1 MNKVKLVVWFVV
13 TALAGGMSFSA
24 VRPAAIF
31 SDHAVLLKS
40 ADTPVFGFAD
50 PGEKVNVSL
59 GGVSAGGTAGA
70 DGRWIVRLDLRGVGA
85 GPFELRMNGSVAK
98 DVLVGEVWLCSGQS
112 NMSFTMRSA
121 DDAETENRIVNG
133 QLRSFNVS
141 CAYAVEPQADVAG
154 QWVKAEPGETL
165 KMSAVGY
172 HFAKRLQ
179 QELAAPVG
187 FVNSSVGAASIEAW
201 CDPVSMS
208 VDPDGKRE
216 LDRQIA
222 FMRDYR
228 AYEERCDAALVA
240 WAEKWN
246 RADRPH
252 AGAPQAGWRP
262 LTDKERETYGHGPG
276 AVWFRRTVKVPDG
289 KPFVFARKRFIEKQ
303 WRFDTSF
310 VEVFWNGTRVT
321 RTFPADPIEK
331 NTETYEIPAG
341 SGTGTLDVR
350 VFSAERIIDVPQS
363 FHAGNVRLDRA
374 GWTVAEE
381 FSLPAP
387 KGEERTTLPPQQR
400 YCLRQ
405 HWPTGLYNGMVSG
418 LVPMG
423 LSGVIWYQ
431 GESNASRAEA
441 YDKLFATMIRS
452 WRKLFGKPELPFAW
466 CQLAAYMGKA
476 TKPSDASED
485 WPRLRAAQ
493 TRTLSLPMTG
503 QAVLVDAGE
512 EWDIHPRDKRTPGA
526 RLAAW
531 ALNRVYGRTD
541 VPCRG
546 PHAVS
551 VRTEGGAAVVTFADC
566 GKGLTVRD
574 LGTRYPRRT
583 SVGDY
588 GKVVR
593 NSPKAQVEGFAVA
606 GADGVWQWADRAEIA
621 GDAVRV
627 SSDKVAA
634 PQAVRYGWS
643 NNPWVN
649 LYNADGLPAEPFEK
663 TAAAAPANR

>member
-1 MNKVKLVVWFVV
+1 MKSARTMWFV
-13 TALAGGMSFSA
+13 TAAFAGSMAFAA
-24 VRPAAIF
+24 VRPAAVF

-50 PGEKVNVSL
+50 PGETVKVSL
-59 GGVSAGGTAGA
+59 GGVSAEGAAGA
-70 DGRWIVRLDLRGVGA
+70 DGKWLVRLDLRGVGP
-85 GPFELRMNGSVAK
+85 GPFELRMNGTVAR

-112 NMSFTMRSA
+112 NMSFAMKSA
-121 DDAETENRIVNG
+121 DDAEAEDRIVNG
-133 QLRSFNVS
+133 QLRSFNVACS
-141 CAYAVEPQADVAG
+141 YAAEPQADVSGRWVTAG
-154 QWVKAEPGETL
+154 PGETL

-172 HFAKRLQ
+172 HFAKKLQ
-179 QELAAPVG
+179 QELSVPVG
-187 FVNSSVGAASIEAW
+187 FVNSSVGASSIEAW
-201 CDPVSMS
+201 CDPVSMA

-228 AYEERCDAALVA
+228 AYEGRCDAELVA
-240 WAEKWN
+240 WAKKWN

-252 AGAPQAGWRP
+252 GGAPQTGWRP

-276 AVWFRRTVKVPDG
+276 AVWFRRTVRVPDK

-310 VEVFWNGTRVT
+310 VEVYWNGTRVK
-321 RTFPADPIEK
+321 RTFPDDPIEK
-331 NTETYEIPAG
+331 NTEVYEIPAG

-350 VFSAERIIDVPQS
+350 VFSAEVIIDVLQG

-374 GWTVAEE
+374 GWTVAGE
-381 FSLPAP
+381 FALPAL
-387 KGEERTTLPPQQR
+387 KGEALAMLPPRQR
-400 YCLRQ
+400 HCLRQ
-405 HWPTGLYNGMVSG
+405 HWPTGLYNGMIAG

-431 GESNASRAEA
+431 GESNTSRAEA

-452 WRKLFGKPELPFAW
+452 WRNLFGKPELPFAW
-466 CQLAAYMGKA
+466 CQLAAYKFKA
-476 TKPSDASED
+476 TKPSDAAEE
-485 WPRLRAAQ
+485 WPQLRAAQ
-493 TRTLSLPMTG
+493 TRTLALPMTG
-503 QAVLVDAGE
+503 QAVLIDAGE
-512 EWDIHPRDKRTPGA
+512 ERDIHPRDKRTPGA

-541 VPCRG
+541 VPYRG

-551 VRTEGGAAVVTFADC
+551 VRTEGKEAVVTFSDC

-574 LGTRYPRRT
+574 LGVRYPRRT
-583 SVGDY
+583 AVGDY
-588 GKVVR
+588 GQVVR
-593 NSPKAQVEGFAVA
+593 NSPGAQVEGFAVA

-621 GDAVRV
+621 GDEVRV
-627 SSDKVAA
+627 SSDKVDR

-649 LYNADGLPAEPFEK
+649 LYNAEGLPAEPF
-663 TAAAAPANR
+663 ASASSGAVH